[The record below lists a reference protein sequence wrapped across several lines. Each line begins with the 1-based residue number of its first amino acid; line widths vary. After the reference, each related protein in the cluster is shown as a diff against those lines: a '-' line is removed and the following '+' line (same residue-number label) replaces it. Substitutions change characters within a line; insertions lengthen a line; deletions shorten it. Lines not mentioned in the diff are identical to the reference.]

1 MSILIHFL
9 FLSKLAFSFT
19 SFHDPYSINVK
30 ISYLFFIHVRICF
43 PSFDQLSF
51 FIHYFSH
58 LLLLTRTRKLCS
70 FILKFC
76 MYVRVHLVKIVGA
89 VQQPCVTPL
98 PVHVFTNNSN
108 KLVWN
113 RLLFVALQ
121 LIKQSN
127 VDLVLTFA
135 NKFLL

>member
-1 MSILIHFL
+1 
-9 FLSKLAFSFT
+9 
-19 SFHDPYSINVK
+19 
-30 ISYLFFIHVRICF
+30 
-43 PSFDQLSF
+43 
-51 FIHYFSH
+51 
-58 LLLLTRTRKLCS
+58 
-70 FILKFC
+70 
-76 MYVRVHLVKIVGA
+76 VKIVGA
-89 VQQPCVTPL
+89 VQQPCVTPF